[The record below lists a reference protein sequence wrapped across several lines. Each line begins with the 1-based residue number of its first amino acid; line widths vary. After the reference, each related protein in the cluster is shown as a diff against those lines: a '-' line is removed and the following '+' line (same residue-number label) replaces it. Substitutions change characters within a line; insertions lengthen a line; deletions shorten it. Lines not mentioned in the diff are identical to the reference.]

1 MKVSLKACSWIGTQ
15 DGLGAYPTI
24 NRQMTAALEAQ
35 GVAVLRNVH
44 NDGKTLT
51 PVQIICDYPPQMSNL
66 RHAFNVL
73 LTTWEFPQIPD
84 DFREAFSQVDLILA
98 MNDWTADHFRAVTD
112 TPVAV
117 CPLGFDP
124 KEMTPYGERADWSTL
139 IGQALAGKKV
149 LLWIGG
155 TDRRHGLDV
164 AIEVIRALPSDYVL
178 IAKCSTDYPEPEAAA
193 EQRVWILRQ
202 DFPSLAPLYRGA
214 FGLLHTAR
222 AVGFSLP
229 ALDAQACGCP
239 VFSMALPPLLDFE
252 DKLLLYAL
260 DAPQWTNGGTHH
272 IHPEIRMEWIEPD
285 PVRLAKAVEQH
296 AALELKMNGYRQHA
310 AARHMTWARA
320 AFRLREVIGER
331 LPA

>member
-1 MKVSLKACSWIGTQ
+1 MKACSWIGPL
-15 DGLGAYPTI
+15 DGTGAYPTI
-24 NRQMTAALEAQ
+24 NRQITAALKAQ
-35 GVAVLRNVH
+35 GVHVLRNVH
-44 NDGKTLT
+44 NDGKALT
-51 PVQIICDYPPQMSNL
+51 PVQIICSYPPVMSNM
-66 RHAFNVL
+66 RHALNVL
-73 LTTWEFPQIPD
+73 LTTWEFPVVPAIFQ
-84 DFREAFSQVDLILA
+84 EAFAQVDLVLA
-98 MNDWTADHFRAVTD
+98 MNAWTAEYFRAVTD

-124 KEMTPYGERADWSTL
+124 KEMTPFGEQVNWSALTN
-139 IGQALAGKKV
+139 QNLAGKKV

-155 TDRRHGLDV
+155 SDARHGLDA
-164 AIEVIRALPSDYVL
+164 AIQTLAHLPSEYVL
-178 IAKCSTDYPEPEAAA
+178 VAKCSMDYPESKTAA
-193 EQRVWILRQ
+193 EQRVWVLRQ
-202 DFPSLAPLYRGA
+202 DFPSLAPLYRSA

-229 ALDAQACGCP
+229 ALEAQACGCP

-272 IHPEIRMEWIEPD
+272 IHPEVPLEWIEPD